1 MVKVLKSLDRV
12 ALALTGGG
20 LLGGA
25 LAAIDILPSPA
36 GVLCAVAAGVGVA
49 GGFVVRML
57 APAVPEHV
65 EAWFD
70 DEYRLNFPHDSL
82 RQKNLITD
90 PADPSV
96 PGTYAWRAQND
107 SIAKPF

>member
-1 MVKVLKSLDRV
+1 MAKVLKALDRV

-36 GVLCAVAAGVGVA
+36 GVLCAIAVVAGVVVCI
-49 GGFVVRML
+49 VVRML

-65 EAWFD
+65 ESWFD
-70 DEYRLNFPHDSL
+70 DEYRMNFPHDSL
-82 RQKNLITD
+82 RLKTPGSD
-90 PADPSV
+90 PLDPSV
-96 PGTYAWRAQND
+96 PGTLNWQAQQD
-107 SIAKPF
+107 SIAKPY